1 MSEAFLKALKWYI
14 LVGCAIIG
22 TSAFIISENS
32 GSVRP
37 ILIGVLSYGVV
48 YIMSF
53 FWKEF
58 RRKLL
63 LLSIIVFLV
72 LSFLSPKI
80 PIWAYILFNYNPAAF
95 DPYVTW
101 AATVGILG
109 IPIMMF
115 IFKKYD

>member
-1 MSEAFLKALKWYI
+1 MSEIFLKALKWYI

-22 TSAFIISENS
+22 TSAFIISDNS
-32 GSVRP
+32 GSVKP
-37 ILIGVLSYGVV
+37 MFIGVLSYGVV

-63 LLSIIVFLV
+63 LLSIIVFLA
-72 LSFLSPKI
+72 LSFLSPKV
-80 PIWAYILFNYNPAAF
+80 PILMYILFNYNPASF
-95 DPYVTW
+95 DPYYTW
-101 AATVGILG
+101 AATVGVFG
-109 IPIMMF
+109 IPIMMY

>member
-22 TSAFIISENS
+22 TSAFIISDNT
-32 GSVRP
+32 GSTKP
-37 ILIGVLSYGVV
+37 MIIGVLGYGVV
-48 YIMSF
+48 YIMSY

-58 RRKLL
+58 RQKLL
-63 LLSIIVFLV
+63 LYSIIVFLA

-80 PIWAYILFNYNPAAF
+80 PIWMYIFFNYNPASF
-95 DPYVTW
+95 DPYFTW
-101 AATVGILG
+101 AATVGVLG
-109 IPIMMF
+109 IPIMTF

>member
-1 MSEAFLKALKWYI
+1 MAEALLKAIKWFI
-14 LVGCAIIG
+14 LVGSAIIG
-22 TSAFIISENS
+22 TSAFIIADNT

-37 ILIGVLSYGVV
+37 ILIGILSYGVV
-48 YIMSF
+48 YIMSY

-63 LLSIIVFLV
+63 LYSIIVFLA
-72 LSFLSPKI
+72 LSFLSPKMPLI
-80 PIWAYILFNYNPAAF
+80 IYILFGYDQYAY
-95 DPYVTW
+95 DPYYMW

>member
-1 MSEAFLKALKWYI
+1 MAEAFLKALKWYI

-22 TSAFIISENS
+22 TSAFIISDNT

-37 ILIGVLSYGVV
+37 VLIGILSYGVV

-63 LLSIIVFLV
+63 LYSIVVFLA
-72 LSFLSPKI
+72 LSFLSPKM
-80 PIWAYILFNYNPAAF
+80 PIIMYILFNYNPASF
-95 DPYVTW
+95 DPYYTW
-101 AATVGILG
+101 GATVGILG

-115 IFKKYD
+115 IFKKFD